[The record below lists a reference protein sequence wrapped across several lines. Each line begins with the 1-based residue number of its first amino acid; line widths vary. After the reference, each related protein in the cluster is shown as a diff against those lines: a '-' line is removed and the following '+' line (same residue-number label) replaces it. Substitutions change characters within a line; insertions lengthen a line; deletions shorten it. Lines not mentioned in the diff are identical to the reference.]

1 MMALINTT
9 IGCIYR
15 CVYIQFCK
23 NSWFLCVDISQC
35 QGNFR
40 FFNNRILKGGWEFN
54 FCNFTLG
61 TATHQKKTSL
71 AVLFTVC
78 TLNHHFFELIFFSKF
93 YYFFH
98 NCIFNFASLF
108 FSKVWMLKLFYMPK
122 IGFPAFQ
129 RCWICSRKNWLS
141 NHGTWCDLMGLEF
154 GFIHLWVQLT

>member
-1 MMALINTT
+1 MCYCNMSQPLTFYDGFCIPINTT

-61 TATHQKKTSL
+61 TTTHQKKTSL
-71 AVLFTVC
+71 AVLFA
-78 TLNHHFFELIFFSKF
+78 
-93 YYFFH
+93 FFH
-98 NCIFNFASLF
+98 CVHVKSSFFCVDIFLKVLLF
-108 FSKVWMLKLFYMPK
+108 FFTIVFLILHHCFGKDWMLELFYMP
-122 IGFPAFQ
+122 IWAF
-129 RCWICSRKNWLS
+129 R
-141 NHGTWCDLMGLEF
+141 F
-154 GFIHLWVQLT
+154 